1 MNPTTDGRSAL
12 VFVAFMT
19 LSSGISAAAEAP
31 PPPLAPSGEIEL
43 WVRGPGKSADETP
56 RGRSLTVDLDKLPMV
71 DTARFDAQYARSRPY
86 RGIALG
92 ALIERFSPE
101 TSLDL
106 AILHFANG
114 MAVPLPFRDAA
125 TMRRLEPFVARGM
138 GARSKDPIQ
147 IGVFPGI
154 PKPNARADARPIAF
168 AGNKIVVAGLWHP
181 ALGDKEKPV
190 FSPWSHTDTLTSI
203 EFVESKPYY
212 GQFDVDG
219 DAQVQRGL
227 GLFEKSCQFCHGAR
241 KTGARFG
248 WDFVEPMPMY
258 TYRKS
263 MNLFYHVAYK
273 PIDAAEKG
281 LMMPAM
287 RFMTQD
293 DAAALWQWLRA
304 VATKPM
310 PAYTTAATTAH
321 PAPAPGNGIAP
332 PMRPAPA
339 PAGTPRP

>member
-1 MNPTTDGRSAL
+1 
-12 VFVAFMT
+12 MT
-19 LSSGISAAAEAP
+19 LSSGVAAAAETPAP
-31 PPPLAPSGEIEL
+31 PPPAPSGEIDL
-43 WVRGPGKSADETP
+43 WVRGPGKSADDTP
-56 RGRSLTVDLDKLPMV
+56 RGRSLKVDLDKLPLV
-71 DTARFDAQYARSRPY
+71 DIARFDVQYARSRPY

-92 ALIERFSPE
+92 AVIERLSPE
-101 TSLDL
+101 ASLDL

-125 TMRRLEPFVARGM
+125 TMRRLDPFVARGM
-138 GARSKDPIQ
+138 GAKSKDPIQ

-154 PKPNARADARPIAF
+154 PKRNARADARPIAF

-181 ALGDKEKPV
+181 ALGDQEKPV

-212 GQFDVDG
+212 GQFNVDA

-227 GLFEKSCQFCHGAR
+227 GLFQGSCQFCHGAR

-310 PAYTTAATTAH
+310 PAYTTAAAGT
-321 PAPAPGNGIAP
+321 PQAPATGVAP
-332 PMRPAPA
+332 PTRPAPA
-339 PAGTPRP
+339 SAPTGTPQP